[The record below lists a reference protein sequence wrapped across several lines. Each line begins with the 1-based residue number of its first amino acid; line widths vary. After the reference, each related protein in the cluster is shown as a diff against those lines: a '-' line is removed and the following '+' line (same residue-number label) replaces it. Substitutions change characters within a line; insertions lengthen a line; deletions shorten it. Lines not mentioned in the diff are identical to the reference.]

1 MLVKASVPDRAELRT
16 REPARLG
23 RPLRVLHIGN
33 VANNAYKN
41 VKLLNEAGFDC
52 DVLCY
57 DYYHIMGTPEW
68 EDADFDG
75 SAADQFRPDWS
86 KVELHGF
93 VRPRWFVQGP
103 GLFCVYYLLAR
114 RRGHRLRA
122 AWWWQMLTWSRSLLC
137 GKHEWVVQN
146 GLEAI
151 FRLKGLLFLLGRIAR
166 KLGVPIPSDLPA
178 REHVVREFHRLF
190 PDRPDPLTLEDLDMF
205 RSLLPLW
212 KRLFA
217 EYDLVQAYATD
228 PILPLLAGKRPY
240 IAFEHGTLRE
250 LPFVPT
256 QVGRTTAIG
265 YALADGVFITNG
277 DCLKSVAPLK
287 ITRYAPMVHPLD
299 ERDYARIEGLGR
311 RLHEELGATHL
322 FLCTLRHDWAVKGT
336 DVYLRALPLL
346 REALGPTFKL
356 VLARWGGQVRESEEL
371 LRSLGVESL
380 VHWMAPLPRPAL
392 IRFQKS
398 VDVQFDQVALPHF
411 GATAPEAMAAGVPVL
426 MSYDPASTSWI
437 VPEPAPILTVWTP
450 ADVVVQT
457 LVALDPA
464 WRLAY
469 RRRAEGW
476 IREYHSSKRVVEGH
490 VAMYRTVLEPRP
502 DAEEAR

>member
-1 MLVKASVPDRAELRT
+1 M
-16 REPARLG
+16 
-23 RPLRVLHIGN
+23 
-33 VANNAYKN
+33 
-41 VKLLNEAGFDC
+41 
-52 DVLCY
+52 
-57 DYYHIMGTPEW
+57 
-68 EDADFDG
+68 
-75 SAADQFRPDWS
+75 
-86 KVELHGF
+86 
-93 VRPRWFVQGP
+93 
-103 GLFCVYYLLAR
+103 
-114 RRGHRLRA
+114 
-122 AWWWQMLTWSRSLLC
+122 
-137 GKHEWVVQN
+137 
-146 GLEAI
+146 
-151 FRLKGLLFLLGRIAR
+151 
-166 KLGVPIPSDLPA
+166 
-178 REHVVREFHRLF
+178 VREFRRLF

-217 EYDLVQAYATD
+217 EYDLVQTYATD

-240 IAFEHGTLRE
+240 VAFEHGTLRDV
-250 LPFVPT
+250 PFAPT

-287 ITRYAPMVHPLD
+287 IKRYAPMVHPLD

-311 RLHEELGATHL
+311 RLHEKLGARHL
-322 FLCTLRHDWAVKGT
+322 FLCTLRHDWTVKGT

-346 REALGPTFKL
+346 CEAFGPTFKL
-356 VLARWGGQVRESEEL
+356 LLARWGGQVRESEEL

-380 VHWMAPLPRPAL
+380 VHWIEPLPRRAL
-392 IRFQKS
+392 IRYQKS

-450 ADVVVQT
+450 ADVVAKT

-464 WRLAY
+464 WRLEY
-469 RRRAEGW
+469 RRRAERW

-490 VAMYRTVLEPRP
+490 VAMYRAVLAPRP
-502 DAEEAR
+502 AAEEAQ